1 MAMRITDK
9 HRIAAKL
16 LAQGALRMNEI
27 CKEIGIARQTLIS
40 WKHKPEFKKLVESC
54 AIPLEDQEGKERE
67 LLDQAYITLHK
78 IMKNG
83 TNESAKVNAAK
94 YVVDTFRRKIT
105 KSDKNSSGT
114 DMATILR
121 LVDEK

>member
-1 MAMRITDK
+1 MRITDK
-9 HRIAAKL
+9 HRMAAKM
-16 LAQGALRMNEI
+16 LAQGVMRMNEI
-27 CKEIGIARQTLIS
+27 CKEINISRQTLIS
-40 WKHKPEFKKLVESC
+40 WKQKPEFKTLVESC
-54 AIPLEDQEGKERE
+54 AIPMEDQEQKEKE
-67 LLDQAYITLHK
+67 LLNQAYITLHK

-94 YVVDTFRRKIT
+94 YVVDTFRK
-105 KSDKNSSGT
+105 KSLSLDQPATGT

>member
-1 MAMRITDK
+1 MRITDK
-9 HRIAAKL
+9 HRMAAKM
-16 LAQGALRMNEI
+16 LAQGVMRMNEI
-27 CKEIGIARQTLIS
+27 CKEINISRQTLIS
-40 WKHKPEFKKLVESC
+40 WKQKPEFKTLVESC
-54 AIPLEDQEGKERE
+54 AIPIEDQEQKEKE
-67 LLDQAYITLHK
+67 LLNQAYITLHK

-94 YVVDTFRRKIT
+94 YVVDTFRK
-105 KSDKNSSGT
+105 KSLSLDQPATGT

>member
-1 MAMRITDK
+1 MRITDK
-9 HRIAAKL
+9 HRMAAKM
-16 LAQGALRMNEI
+16 LAQGVMRMNEI
-27 CKEIGIARQTLIS
+27 CKEINIARQTLIS
-40 WKHKPEFKKLVESC
+40 WKQKPEFKKLVESC
-54 AIPLEDQEGKERE
+54 AIPMEDQEQKERE

-94 YVVDTFRRKIT
+94 YVVDTFRK
-105 KSDKNSSGT
+105 KSLSVDKPATGT